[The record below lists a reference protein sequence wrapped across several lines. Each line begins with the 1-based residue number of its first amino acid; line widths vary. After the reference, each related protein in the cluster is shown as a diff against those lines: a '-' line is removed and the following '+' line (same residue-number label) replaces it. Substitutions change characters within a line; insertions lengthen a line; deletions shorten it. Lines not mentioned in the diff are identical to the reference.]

1 MILEPLAGKTFGAVV
16 RGLSLATLA
25 DDAFTAVHDAWL
37 RHGLLIFPEQHLSR
51 SEQITFA
58 ERLGPLVPGLEAAA
72 ISNLRADGTLRDA
85 PDDDMMKIIRGNM
98 EWHQDNTYMPVQAK
112 GAVFSAQ
119 IVPKT
124 GGETAF
130 ADLEAAW
137 ETLDPAL
144 QARCEAL
151 RAYHSLVESQRR
163 LGESTK
169 AEGSEYMGYG
179 LDVADSPLRPLVKV
193 HPETGRKSLAVGR
206 HAYAIEGL
214 ENDDALALL
223 GALLAHAVAAP
234 ERVVEHRWS
243 AGDVVLWDN
252 RRLLH
257 RAQPWDFSEPRV
269 MTHSRLAGDQK
280 TEGAPLGAPSGA

>member
-1 MILEPLAGKTFGAVV
+1 MVFQPLPGKTFGAVV
-16 RGLSLATLA
+16 RELALAKLSS
-25 DDAFTAVHDAWL
+25 DAFAELYEAWL
-37 RHGLLIFPEQHLSR
+37 HHGLLIFPEQHLSR
-51 SEQITFA
+51 SEQIAFA
-58 ERLGPLVPGLEAAA
+58 ERVGPLVPGLEAAP

-119 IVPKT
+119 IVPRT

-137 ETLDPAL
+137 DAL
-144 QARCEAL
+144 NPSLKARCEGL

-169 AEGSEYMGYG
+169 AKGSEYMGYG
-179 LDVADSPLRPLVKV
+179 LDVAGSPLRPLVKT
-193 HPETGRKSLAVGR
+193 HPETGRKSLVVGR
-206 HAYAIEGL
+206 HAYAVQGVAD
-214 ENDDALALL
+214 DDALALL
-223 GALLAHAVAAP
+223 HALLEHVVAAP
-234 ERVVEHRWS
+234 ERVVEHDWQ

-269 MTHSRLAGDQK
+269 MTHSRLAGNPE
-280 TEGAPLGAPSGA
+280 TEGAPLSAP

>member
-1 MILEPLAGKTFGAVV
+1 MILQPLAGKTFGAVV
-16 RGLSLATLA
+16 RGLPLATLS
-25 DDAFTAVHDAWL
+25 DDAFAALHDAWL
-37 RHGLLIFPEQHLSR
+37 RHGLLIFPEQHLRR

-58 ERLGPLVPGLEAAA
+58 ERFGPLVPGLEAAA

-137 ETLDPAL
+137 ETLDPTL

-179 LDVADSPLRPLVKV
+179 LDVAGSPLRPLVKV

-214 ENDDALALL
+214 ENDDALALIA
-223 GALLAHAVAAP
+223 ALLDHAVAAP
-234 ERVVEHRWS
+234 ERVVAHRWS

-257 RAQPWDFSEPRV
+257 RAQPWDFSEPRG
-269 MTHSRLAGDQK
+269 MTHSRLAGDQE
-280 TEGAPLGAPSGA
+280 TEGAPLGAEA

>member
-1 MILEPLAGKTFGAVV
+1 MIFEPLAGKTFGAVV
-16 RGLSLATLA
+16 RGLPLATLS
-25 DDAFTAVHDAWL
+25 DDAFAALHDAWL

-137 ETLDPAL
+137 ETLDPTL

-151 RAYHSLVESQRR
+151 GAYHSLVESQRR

-169 AEGSEYMGYG
+169 AEGSEYTGYG
-179 LDVADSPLRPLVKV
+179 LNVAGSPLRPLVKI

-214 ENDDALALL
+214 ENNDALALL
-223 GALLAHAVAAP
+223 ATLLDHAVTAP
-234 ERVVEHRWS
+234 ERVVEHRWT
-243 AGDVVLWDN
+243 AGDLVLWDN

-257 RAQPWDFSEPRV
+257 RAQPWDYTEPRV

-280 TEGAPLGAPSGA
+280 TEGATLGA